1 MDCCQ
6 DVDSQEAFGGQ
17 ERAVTP
23 NDWIR
28 VKELFSAVIALDEPE
43 RGSFLDA
50 QPESKEVIAEVY
62 SLLSAY
68 QESPE
73 FLEGET
79 PQLPLGDL
87 ADEAPATLVGRRI
100 GVWQLVREIGRGGM
114 GVVWEARRADQQ
126 YDQRAAVKLLR
137 ASLLSEREI
146 RRFREERQILASLNH
161 PCIARLLDGGMLED
175 GSLYLVME
183 YVDGLPIDA
192 WCDREQLNLRQRLEV
207 FLLVCSAVE
216 YAHRQLVIHRDLKSA
231 NILVTVS
238 DGTPKLLD
246 FGIAKLIQVGVEEPH
261 STTRLLTPECASPEQ
276 VRGERLTTANDVFSL
291 GVLLYSLLTGH
302 HPFAEPDATPLEAM
316 RAICEMEPRLPSSRS
331 HDRRKELH
339 GELDAVILQALR
351 KNPAER
357 YASVGALA
365 DDVRAW
371 LEGFPVSAV
380 RQSWGRRFV
389 KLINR
394 YKVQSAMIAL
404 AAVSMLAGMIVTS
417 IEAKLARQSA
427 QEALVQK
434 DHAQLAQH
442 AAQVERDRAI
452 ASQQAAI
459 AAEKAASEDRNRA
472 DAEAATAHSI
482 NEFLEKDLL
491 AQAGPSNQNGE
502 NGSPNPDLK
511 VRTALDWSAE
521 RIQGKFSGRPL
532 VEASIRQTIG
542 ESYLDLG
549 LFAEAQRQFERAVDL
564 RRKSLGEYA
573 AETLYSMRKLAQ
585 TYRDL
590 TRFQQAE
597 SLFKQVLKAQTK
609 TLGENDNATLD
620 TAVDLGAIY
629 YSVGRFPE
637 ADAMFTRI
645 VKVRKRLYPNKL
657 AELFDA
663 LYALATTC
671 SEEGRMD
678 DAERYANE
686 AVEIAR
692 RLHGDDHP
700 DTLKA
705 RRILVVIYRWKKE
718 MDAAEKLQAEVMAG
732 DQRVLGAD
740 HPRTLIDMNNLG
752 TIYRLEGRYSE
763 SAGMMKQLL
772 EISRRTNGPENMYTL
787 VYENGL
793 IQTLY
798 SLGRFAEAEPLA
810 VRNQET
816 FKHIYGENNQ
826 WTITSAR
833 ALGLIYGAEGRYKEA
848 EPILLK
854 VLEDTRR
861 VQGAEHPNVAAA
873 ATYLGML
880 YQDEGKN
887 DLAEQTLTEALAL
900 DRKILKPGELATR
913 TCLTALA
920 RLRLTQRKY
929 AEAESLLREA
939 MNGSGNQNT
948 QIWDTF
954 DRLSLLGASLLGQSK
969 YAEAEPMLL
978 SGYEGILKQSPA
990 ISVDANLPEA
1000 GQRLVQLYTAWGRPA
1015 QAEDWR
1021 RKLGTAPK

>member
-1 MDCCQ
+1 
-6 DVDSQEAFGGQ
+6 VN
-17 ERAVTP
+17 P
-23 NDWIR
+23 NDWKR
-28 VKELFSAVIALDEPE
+28 AKELFSAAIALDEPE
-43 RGSFLDA
+43 RGSYLDA
-50 QPESKEVIAEVY
+50 QPESKEVIAEVR
-62 SLLSAY
+62 SLLAAY
-68 QESPE
+68 QESPD
-73 FLEGET
+73 FLEGDSPEM
-79 PQLPLGDL
+79 PLVDL
-87 ADEAPATLVGRRI
+87 ADEAPATLAGRRI
-100 GVWQLVREIGRGGM
+100 GAWQLVREIGRGGM

-161 PCIARLLDGGMLED
+161 PSIARLLDGGMLED
-175 GSLYLVME
+175 GSPYLVME

-216 YAHRQLVIHRDLKSA
+216 YAHRQLVIHRDLKPA

-246 FGIAKLIQVGVEEPH
+246 FGIAKLIQNGGEQQL

-291 GVLLYSLLTGH
+291 GVLLYSLLTSH
-302 HPFAEPDATPLEAM
+302 HPFALPDATPLEAM

-357 YASVGALA
+357 YPSVGALA

-389 KLINR
+389 KLIKR
-394 YKVQSAMIAL
+394 YKVQSAAIAV
-404 AAVSMLAGMIVTS
+404 AAASLLVGMIVTS
-417 IEAKLARQSA
+417 IEAEHARQSA

-434 DHAQLAQH
+434 DHAQIAQRT
-442 AAQVERDRAI
+442 AQADRDRAI
-452 ASQQAAI
+452 AAQQAAI
-459 AAEKAASEDRNRA
+459 AAEKAAAEDRNRA
-472 DAEAATAHSI
+472 NTEATTALSI

-491 AQAGPSNQNGE
+491 AQAGPSNQNSA
-502 NGSPNPDLK
+502 NGNPDPDLK
-511 VRTALDWSAE
+511 VRTALDRAAE
-521 RIQGKFSGRPL
+521 RIQGKFASQPL
-532 VEASIRQTIG
+532 VEASVRQTIG

-549 LFAEAQRQFERAVDL
+549 LFPEAQRQFERAVEL
-564 RRKSLGEYA
+564 RRQSLGEYA

-585 TYRDL
+585 TDRDL
-590 TRFQQAE
+590 TRFPQAE

-609 TLGENDNATLD
+609 TLGEKANATLD

-645 VKVRKRLYPNKL
+645 VQVRQRLYPNKL
-657 AELFDA
+657 AELYEA
-663 LYALATTC
+663 LYGLATTC
-671 SEEGRMD
+671 SEEGKLD
-678 DAERYANE
+678 AAERYANE

-705 RRILVVIYRWKKE
+705 RRVLVMIYRWKKE
-718 MDAAEKLQAEVMAG
+718 TDAAEKLQAEVLAG
-732 DQRVLGAD
+732 DRRVLGAE

-752 TIYRLEGRYSE
+752 TIYRLEGRYAE
-763 SAGMMKQLL
+763 SASMMRQLL

-798 SLGRFAEAEPLA
+798 SLGRFAEAEPIA
-810 VRNQET
+810 VKNQET
-816 FKHIYGENNQ
+816 FKRIYGENNQ

-833 ALGLIYGAEGRYKEA
+833 ALGLIYDAEGRFKEA

-861 VQGAEHPNVAAA
+861 VLGAEHLNVATAT
-873 ATYLGML
+873 TYLGVL

-900 DRKILKPGELATR
+900 DRKRLQPGELATR
-913 TCLTALA
+913 SCLTALA
-920 RLRLTQRKY
+920 RLRLTQRKF

-939 MNGSGNQNT
+939 MTGSGNQNT

-954 DRLSLLGASLLGQSK
+954 DRQSLLGASLLGQSK
-969 YAEAEPMLL
+969 YAEAEPLLL
-978 SGYEGILKQSPA
+978 SGYEGLMKQSPA
-990 ISVDANLPEA
+990 ISVDANLPQA
-1000 GQRLVQLYTAWGRPA
+1000 GDRLVQLYAAWGKPD
-1015 QAEDWR
+1015 QAGEWR
-1021 RKLGTAPK
+1021 RKLGSTPQ